1 MSTQLSSRPAEAHSN
16 EDNEP
21 EARES
26 APEQHASPS
35 DPAMLRKLYSTM
47 LKCRIVAEH
56 LREQLRT
63 GRPDGASLIQPSN
76 EATVVGSLV
85 ELRAGDAVATAPS
98 FATYIALGQKTEDLL
113 AQVLGR
119 VNGSRLAHPKPQKS
133 PVHFLPASENVAARF
148 SMAAGFALAQKAQ
161 QRRNV
166 VVASASDGFA
176 ALGCWHEAA
185 LTASGERLPIVFV
198 LENNVRENNVLE
210 SNLAE
215 APLTDCIPSHDGELR
230 DRAGAYGIPGI
241 TVDGDDVVA
250 VWRVTQESIHRAR
263 SGAGPTLIECRSSRR
278 PVSTNERH
286 DRDPLAHM
294 ERYLKKRRLWDPAW
308 QREIAAQ
315 FTSEVSAAIRSAGKP
330 VRGG

>member
-21 EARES
+21 ELRES

-63 GRPDGASLIQPSN
+63 GRHDGAPLIQPSN

-85 ELRAGDAVATAPS
+85 ELRAGDAVATAPT
-98 FATYIALGQKTEDLL
+98 FATYIALGEKTEDLL

-119 VNGSRLAHPKPQKS
+119 VNGSRVAHPKPQTS
-133 PVHFLPASENVAARF
+133 PVHFLPACENVAARF

-166 VVASASDGFA
+166 VVATASDGFA

-198 LENNVRENNVLE
+198 LGKQCSRKQ
-210 SNLAE
+210 SRRST
-215 APLTDCIPSHDGELR
+215 TDGLR
-230 DRAGAYGIPGI
+230 SLSRWGTAGPAAAYGIPGI

-250 VWRVTQESIHRAR
+250 VWRVAQESIHRAR

-278 PVSTNERH
+278 PVSTNGRH

-294 ERYLKKRRLWDPAW
+294 ERYLKKRGLWDPAW

-315 FTSEVSAAIRSAGKP
+315 FTSEVSAAIKFAGQP
-330 VRGG
+330 VRAR